1 MDYDDAPQTLT
12 AFEEP
17 RKMVEGRMGMIAWSW
32 LKRSRSAMRAE
43 LVSKLYPQ
51 LENYKIAEQ
60 TITFYAPKE
69 HLPFVC

>member
-43 LVSKLYPQ
+43 LESKLYP
-51 LENYKIAEQ
+51 
-60 TITFYAPKE
+60 
-69 HLPFVC
+69 